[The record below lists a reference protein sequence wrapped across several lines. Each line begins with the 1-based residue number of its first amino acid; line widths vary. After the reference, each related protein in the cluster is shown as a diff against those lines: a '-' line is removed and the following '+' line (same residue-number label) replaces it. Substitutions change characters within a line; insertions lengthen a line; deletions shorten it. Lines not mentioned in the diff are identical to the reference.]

1 MMCFPGPTFVTTRSL
16 LLSSGTTRWAGGK
29 VQLAIFF
36 WGVLVNCKVGEKP
49 WDNLENPS

>member
-1 MMCFPGPTFVTTRSL
+1 MMCFPGSMFVTTRSL

-36 WGVLVNCKVGEKP
+36 GGGSCEVGEKP
-49 WDNLENPS
+49 RDNLENPS